1 MRSCSDTKIDLKC
14 NMKKTTRI
22 KTKQIIAMDEI
33 KLQKNVLTQP
43 KLS

>member
-1 MRSCSDTKIDLKC
+1 
-14 NMKKTTRI
+14 MKKTTRT

>member
-1 MRSCSDTKIDLKC
+1 MQQI
-14 NMKKTTRI
+14 KKTT
-22 KTKQIIAMDEI
+22 KTKNKIKQIIAMDEI